1 MTITVGHFLVLSSFL
16 FAVGIIGALTRRSA
30 IIVFLSVELMLNSAN
45 LAFLALGR
53 HFGQLDGAIMVFFV
67 MAVSAAEAA
76 VGVAIT
82 VAFIRRNK
90 TTAIDA
96 ANLMKW

>member
-1 MTITVGHFLVLSSFL
+1 MTLSVLHYLVLAVFL
-16 FAVGIIGALTRRSA
+16 FAAGLIGALTRKSVLV
-30 IIVFLSVELMLNSAN
+30 VFLSIELMLNAAN

-53 HFGQLDGAIMVFFV
+53 YFGQMDGAAFVFFV

-82 VAFIRRNK
+82 VAFIRRNR
-90 TTAIDA
+90 TSNIDA